1 MAKRDLLENDML
13 SPLGFEFSAKETLK
27 CPCIAHCAV
36 LRWVTQSCLILFQTV
51 DCSPPG
57 SSVHGILQARIP
69 QISAPKEQNRSHA
82 CFQMGLS
89 FRALGCFRGDTPCF
103 VSYANISHHCSDSH
117 PKAECPEVGSTWTAL
132 VHSTRRWV
140 QMLRSQCLPTGKWVV
155 CTHRDVEAA

>member
-1 MAKRDLLENDML
+1 MVPRQAEPIKQRICVHLLGL
-13 SPLGFEFSAKETLK
+13 QFAAQT
-27 CPCIAHCAV
+27 
-36 LRWVTQSCLILFQTV
+36 ILH
-51 DCSPPG
+51 S
-57 SSVHGILQARIP
+57 P

-140 QMLRSQCLPTGKWVV
+140 QMLRSQCLPTGKWEYAKL
-155 CTHRDVEAA
+155 CTWLISTNRNTIKLEKAIKSPRISVHKVYTKGTKFHQ